1 MMKPLNHNPTI
12 SIGDQAMDW
21 LLRWYCG
28 QPSIPERQAYLHWL
42 KTSPEHIAETLRI
55 CRHYSWPK
63 TRKLRLFISNEDL
76 FSNVV
81 ELPPSPPL
89 KDTEVFEA
97 EVVRAV
103 RAYPV
108 DTETLVRNARAARA
122 GRGRRRRAR

>member
-1 MMKPLNHNPTI
+1 M
-12 SIGDQAMDW
+12 
-21 LLRWYCG
+21 
-28 QPSIPERQAYLHWL
+28 
-42 KTSPEHIAETLRI
+42 RI

-122 GRGRRRRAR
+122 GRGRRRRVR